1 LLALDKAQRGVERA
15 GYRIEQ
21 ATYAVTDAELELA
34 KVRKDPESSLKAI
47 REAEIALAEAKLALK
62 DAIDDQTDATGELI
76 EKNDLVDEA
85 ISGATATTKVYKD
98 ALLEVNE
105 AKKKQA
111 DASEAVADAID
122 READAQERLNDADE
136 KRGELAKLYPKIAAN
151 NPMSEFT
158 GTVGS
163 TVSGNAGGAT
173 FADNPGQMN
182 IIVNA
187 GLGASGVEI
196 GQEINQYLTDYL
208 KLNGGSIGN
217 FVGVR

>member
-1 LLALDKAQRGVERA
+1 
-15 GYRIEQ
+15 
-21 ATYAVTDAELELA
+21 VTDAELELA

-47 REAEIALAEAKLALK
+47 REAEIALAESKLALK

-122 READAQERLNDADE
+122 REAEAQERLNDADE

-158 GTVGS
+158 GSVPS
-163 TVSGNAGGAT
+163 TVTGNASGGM
-173 FADNPGQMN
+173 ADIYRGQTN
-182 IIVNA
+182 VVVNA
-187 GLGASGVEI
+187 GLVSSPDQVA
-196 GQEINQYLTDYL
+196 QEIQDILNRRARN
-208 KLNGGSIGN
+208 NGGNPFTGT
-217 FVGVR
+217 FG